1 MSNGNNTKNTIEAFF
16 NVIHYGLGCSKEGYS
31 GRAGRPRAPRKLP
44 KVPDGVNPNVPTSRG
59 GSKFGVKHGDS
70 DVGPVKPNAG
80 GPNAPG
86 HSSQK
91 GGNSMGDSKNGKR
104 TEDPE
109 FDMEGQS
116 PMKDRS
122 DADIPGN
129 KRGNPRGMEGVT
141 GVDNFALKDGV
152 DPPKK
157 SAGKVTRETFGK
169 AVKIGIGALLLH
181 QMGLIDLTDP
191 LGQVDAEEECL
202 LDCED
207 QNPAGGDGY
216 QKCVEACKDPGG
228 DIIGAIVN
236 VIMMI
241 IVIVI
246 VYYIGKS
253 ILKKKGKVGESSGGG
268 GDDYGGDDYY
278 YDDY

>member
-16 NVIHYGLGCSKEGYS
+16 NVIHYGLGCSKEGFFAKPRPGGGAGGSS
-31 GRAGRPRAPRKLP
+31 GRVSTKNVEHPSGFQTPGLNNSALP
-44 KVPDGVNPNVPTSRG
+44 QGFKPGSRNPP
-59 GSKFGVKHGDS
+59 
-70 DVGPVKPNAG
+70 
-80 GPNAPG
+80 APG
-86 HSSQK
+86 HPSNK
-91 GGNSMGDSKNGKR
+91 GGDPRGDSKEAKR
-104 TEDPE
+104 ADNPE
-109 FDMEGQS
+109 FEAPDGQP
-116 PMKDRS
+116 PMRDRS
-122 DADIPGN
+122 DAGIPAGN
-129 KRGNPRGMEGVT
+129 RANYRGVS
-141 GVDNFALKDGV
+141 GVDNFALKDGA

-207 QNPAGGDGY
+207 NNPTDGEAY
-216 QKCVEACKDPGG
+216 QQCAEACKDPGG